1 MISEGHGQPSCDV
14 QDIKLSTVTGAH
26 FSKKD
31 AQCLLQRC
39 VVPQRYIPHY
49 LNAWIRLTRLL
60 VHFWTR

>member
-31 AQCLLQRC
+31 A
-39 VVPQRYIPHY
+39 
-49 LNAWIRLTRLL
+49 
-60 VHFWTR
+60 